1 MRMAPR
7 RSARLSANDVAE
19 RNATRVFS
27 NNDPTTMRASIMRK
41 RKTAGANPLEKS
53 RNDGL
58 AVSPTPKRRR
68 NAKSSP
74 PSTPTPAAAKLMGLP
89 YSSGDIDGSM
99 PAPPLNRVADPHIT
113 NASLISPETSRV
125 VANNT
130 APPESPSKPTSL
142 HAKTTTGN
150 ILEKAYAH
158 LIKTE
163 PRLKQVIEKHNCVL
177 FSPESLAEEIDP
189 FRSLASGIIS
199 QQVGLFLSLYYLQ
212 IRIR

>member
-7 RSARLSANDVAE
+7 RSARLSTSSVAE
-19 RNATRVFS
+19 KNATGDNGPVA
-27 NNDPTTMRASIMRK
+27 TQASK
-41 RKTAGANPLEKS
+41 RKATVTNALEES
-53 RNDGL
+53 GNDGL
-58 AVSPTPKRRR
+58 AVSLKPKRRR

-113 NASLISPETSRV
+113 NALLISPATSRV

-130 APPESPSKPTSL
+130 APPESPSKLSSP

-158 LIKTE
+158 LIKTD
-163 PRLKQVIEKHNCVL
+163 PRLKHVIEKHNCVL

-199 QQVGLFLSLYYLQ
+199 QQVGLFLFLTVCQFIYDQ
-212 IRIR
+212 NTCDA